1 MKTVQVE
8 VSEFRENLQ
17 VWLSRVISG
26 DSLALFRDG
35 KTVSRIIPEPDGR
48 SEARNR
54 LNNITSRCQM
64 DDVISPIG
72 ESWDAMSDFV

>member
-8 VSEFRENLQ
+8 VSDFRENLQ

-26 DSLALFRDG
+26 DNLALYKHG
-35 KTVSRIIPEPDGR
+35 KIIARIIPEPDGQ

-54 LNNITSRCQM
+54 LDNMASRCQM

-72 ESWDAMSDFV
+72 ESWDAMSDYV